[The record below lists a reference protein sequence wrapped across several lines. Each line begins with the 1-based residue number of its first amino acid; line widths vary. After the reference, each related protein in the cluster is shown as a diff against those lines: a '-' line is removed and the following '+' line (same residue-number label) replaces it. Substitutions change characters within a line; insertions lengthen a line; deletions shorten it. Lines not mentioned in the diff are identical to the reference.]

1 MTFKSLSLIT
11 ATLLL
16 TSNTYAG
23 ETLEPLIITSTGI
36 ETNEL
41 QAADAIEVY
50 TTQDIEQAHVQN
62 VYEFLNKATSVFTTN
77 AYGNPFMQKI
87 DMRGFGVGDG
97 YQNIVVT
104 INGRKMN
111 NVDMV
116 PQLLSSISP
125 SSIEKIEI
133 IKSSGIVLGGDG
145 ANAGAINI
153 ITKQSNDKELT
164 FYAGTYGL
172 IDGAFYIGH
181 ADEKISI
188 NLSGETQKSDGIR
201 HIDTNGNKDENRF
214 STLAFNGTYTPNDKL
229 ELRLGANTTHTNVIY
244 MGTMTLNEFNTDP
257 SQIGS
262 NQYGSSYHSIQKY
275 NSNVLNIGAS
285 YYLNDALSISID
297 LSNEKKKSEYT
308 LPLYSSTSDSDYSYT
323 LAKTYVEYATKLFAL
338 KVGFDGFYADLDYVN
353 SYSVDLDMEKNNQAG
368 FIISEFYLDKLRL
381 KAGYRY
387 EQMKFNESS
396 GDNEKENLHGVE
408 LGFNYLLNTNCSFFA
423 NYSHAYQTASLDRM
437 FDYFSGGYMGY
448 VKPSE
453 SDNYTIGYTY
463 FSKQNK
469 LKISLYYIDLKDEIY
484 YYSDPGYT
492 NSRNTNIDKSHKYG
506 LDIYDKYIL
515 NDALNIV
522 ANYNYVQAIID
533 EETENGENYSNKKLP
548 GVSNHNLKLTLNYL
562 PNKNTTLSLTEVYR
576 SDAYAAEDFGN
587 SFSQKQEA
595 YNTTDVAVT
604 YTKDNYEFFAK
615 VNNIFNQKN
624 GIWIH
629 DDAIYPM
636 NYTTTAK
643 AGIKYSF

>member
-1 MTFKSLSLIT
+1 MTIKSLSLIT

-16 TSNTYAG
+16 TTNGYAD

-41 QAADAIEVY
+41 QAADAVEVY
-50 TTQDIEQAHVQN
+50 TAQDIEKAHVQN
-62 VYEFLNKATSVFTTN
+62 VYEFLNKATSVFATN

-111 NVDMV
+111 NIDMV

-153 ITKQSNDKELT
+153 FTKQNNDKEFT
-164 FYAGTYGL
+164 IYAGNYGL
-172 IDGAFYIGH
+172 MDAAFNIGH
-181 ADEKISI
+181 VDEKISI
-188 NLSGETQKSDGIR
+188 NLSGEAQKSDGIR
-201 HIDTNGNKDENRF
+201 HIDTDGNKDKNKF
-214 STLAFNGTYTPNDKL
+214 STLALNMAFNPTNDL
-229 ELRLGANTTHTNVIY
+229 ELRLGGSTTKTDVIY
-244 MGTMTLNEFNTDP
+244 MSTMTRDEYKSDP
-257 SQIGS
+257 TQVGTVYPGMPWESP
-262 NQYGSSYHSIQKY
+262 GSSTHQKY
-275 NSNVLNIGAS
+275 DSNVINTGLTYNFDKKLSLNI
-285 YYLNDALSISID
+285 D
-297 LSNEKKKSEYT
+297 LTRELKE
-308 LPLYSSTSDSDYSYT
+308 SDYITYAS
-323 LAKTYVEYATKLFAL
+323 KTTYEQNTMSVNLDYKSDLLSL
-338 KVGFDGFYADLDYVN
+338 KMGLDGFDNSLDLTNTKVTN
-353 SYSVDLDMEKNNQAG
+353 LKLSKTNKAA
-368 FIISEFYLDKLRL
+368 FIISQFHLDDLSI

-387 EQMKFNESS
+387 EKSKFK
-396 GDNEKENLHGVE
+396 KENDTEKNYNLNGVE
-408 LGFNYLLNTNCSFFA
+408 LGVNYLLDTQSSLFV
-423 NYSHAYQTASLDRM
+423 NYSHSYHSAEVDRL
-437 FDYFSGGYMGY
+437 FSYFSGDFMGY
-448 VKPSE
+448 VEPSQAN
-453 SDNYTIGYTY
+453 NYTIGYSNITNR
-463 FSKQNK
+463 NK
-469 LKISLYYIDLKDEIY
+469 LKLSLFYIDMKNEIY
-484 YYSDPGYT
+484 YNPLSYT
-492 NSRNTNIDKSHKYG
+492 NKNIDKSHKYG
-506 LDIYDKYIL
+506 FELYNNFIL
-515 NDALNIV
+515 TDALNIV

-533 EETENGENYSNKKLP
+533 EEIENGENYANKKLP
-548 GVSNHNLKLTLNYL
+548 GVSNHNLKLTLNYS

-595 YNTTDVAVT
+595 YNTTDIAVT
-604 YTKDNYEFFAK
+604 YIKDNYEFFAK

-624 GIWIH
+624 GIWIY

-636 NYTTTAK
+636 NYAATVK

>member
-1 MTFKSLSLIT
+1 MTIKSLSLIT

-16 TSNTYAG
+16 TTNTHAD
-23 ETLEPLIITSTGI
+23 ETLEPLIITSTAV

-50 TTQDIEQAHVQN
+50 TAQDIEKAHVQN
-62 VYEFLNKATSVFTTN
+62 VYEFLNKATSVFATN

-111 NVDMV
+111 NMDMV

-153 ITKQSNDKELT
+153 ITKQNNDKELT
-164 FYAGTYGL
+164 FYAGNYGL
-172 IDGAFYIGH
+172 IDGAFYMGH
-181 ADEKISI
+181 SDENMSI

-201 HIDTNGNKDENRF
+201 HIDTDGNKDENKF
-214 STLAFNGTYTPNDKL
+214 STLALNMAFNPTDDL
-229 ELRLGANTTHTNVIY
+229 ELHLNGSTTKTDVIY
-244 MGTMTLNEFNTDP
+244 MSTMTLDEYESDPTQVGTVRTVWGDYDGYSTHQTYDSDVINTGLAYDLNEKL
-257 SQIGS
+257 S
-262 NQYGSSYHSIQKY
+262 
-275 NSNVLNIGAS
+275 LNI
-285 YYLNDALSISID
+285 D
-297 LSNEKKKSEYT
+297 LTRELKE
-308 LPLYSSTSDSDYSYT
+308 SDYITYASKTTYEQNILSASLNYKSDLFT
-323 LAKTYVEYATKLFAL
+323 LKTGV
-338 KVGFDGFYADLDYVN
+338 DGSDNSLDYTN
-353 SYSVDLDMEKNNQAG
+353 AYDTDLQLSKTNKAA
-368 FIISEFYLDKLRL
+368 FIISQFNFNNLSL

-387 EQMKFNESS
+387 EKSKF
-396 GDNEKENLHGVE
+396 EKANDTKKNYNLDGIE
-408 LGFNYLLNTNCSFFA
+408 LGINYLLDKQSSLFT
-423 NYSHAYQTASLDRM
+423 NYSHSYHSAEVDRL
-437 FDYFSGGYMGY
+437 FSYFTGDFMGY
-448 VKPSE
+448 VEPSE
-453 SDNYTIGYTY
+453 ANNYTLGYSNITNR
-463 FSKQNK
+463 NK
-469 LKISLYYIDLKDEIY
+469 LKLSVFYIDMKNEIY
-484 YYSDPGYT
+484 YTGL
-492 NSRNTNIDKSHKYG
+492 RNTNIDKSHKYG
-506 LDIYDKYIL
+506 LDIYDQYIL
-515 NDALNIV
+515 NDTLNIV

-533 EETENGENYSNKKLP
+533 EEIENDVNYANKKLP

-587 SFSQKQEA
+587 NFSQKQEA

-615 VNNIFNQKN
+615 INNIFDQKN

-636 NYTTTAK
+636 NYTTTAI
-643 AGIKYSF
+643 AGFKIKY